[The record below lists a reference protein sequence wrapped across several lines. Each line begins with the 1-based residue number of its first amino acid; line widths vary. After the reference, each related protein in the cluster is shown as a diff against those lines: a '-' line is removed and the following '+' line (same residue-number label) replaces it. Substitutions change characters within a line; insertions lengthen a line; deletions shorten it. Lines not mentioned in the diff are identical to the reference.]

1 MTKSNYI
8 EQFQQD
14 FEKLN
19 PQQKKAVE
27 TIFGPVMVIAG
38 PGTGKTQIL
47 SLRIAN
53 LLLSDAQVQPQNI
66 LCLTFT
72 EEGKKNMRDRLF
84 RLIGAETAQHI
95 AVHTYHSYC
104 NEIIQQNISLFH
116 KESLDAVSELEKI
129 QYIKEILL
137 SIPKTNAL
145 YNGKDPNKEAKY
157 LLKLFSKMKQENWSA
172 SYLAEKTKEYITFL
186 KTDESSISSRGN
198 TKGQIKADI
207 LKHIQGYEKSLD
219 AIVLFDEYRKIMLKN
234 QRYDF
239 DDMINWVIK
248 LLAENNDVL
257 SFYQEKY
264 QFLLVD
270 EFQDTNGSQME
281 LINLM
286 SNYDDAPNTF
296 VVGDDDQSIYRFQ
309 GASVE
314 NMNTFKQKYTP
325 FGLSE
330 ICLKTNY
337 RSYQGILDVSKNLI
351 EKAGGRLVDT
361 SPELDKNLVSYHTLD
376 TNNDFQPKL
385 LSFHNSRYEKV
396 FIAKEIQRLI
406 NSGVDPKEI
415 AVLYYDNNNCLE
427 LAEYLKLL
435 NIPFYTK
442 KNQNLLH
449 DVLSN
454 QVLTILKY
462 ISLESQNPYSA
473 DDKLFEILH
482 YNFFNIPSIEIA
494 KASILSN
501 QYTAVKKGQKNSFRL
516 YLQEQLAVHN
526 PTLFEQTGIDKLLHA
541 ARIIESLIKESVNQ
555 SLIQILDTVCE
566 QCQIFQSIFSSKNK
580 YEELEI
586 LTALFDFIKDE
597 CHRNPMLHI
606 NEFIDL
612 IDLMNENDIQIPR
625 TKLYGNENAVRL
637 FTVHAS
643 KGREFE
649 YVFVA
654 GCVNTNWEKKRTPP
668 TTVKIPPTVFE
679 TALNNKDNDELRRML
694 YVALTRAKKEL
705 YVSYFNQDLKEKD
718 VEKSLFLYE
727 IFGEKY
733 EAEKPV
739 VSNEMI
745 FEFETLINH
754 TDEEVVLQA
763 MEKEFVD
770 KQLSKF
776 EMNVTALNNYLQCP
790 LRFYYNNVVRIPSG
804 LTETMTFG
812 SAIHYALEKLFEDMK
827 KNNQVFPPLERFE
840 DHLKFYMSRNK
851 EKFSPEGFK
860 HKLEYGKDVLK
871 NLYDKNLD
879 TWSKN
884 VDLEVHVK
892 ATVNDIPIKGL
903 LDKIEYHEQG
913 DFVIDYKTGDANSS
927 YTKEKFKS
935 LADDKNGVGGDYW
948 RQAIFYKIL
957 LDNQHPRKYKA
968 ISAQYVFV
976 EPDKKTKEL
985 TMPIHVAF
993 KKEHEDQVKQQL
1005 TEVWHKIQNHDFY
1018 TGCGDEKCPSCN
1030 FSRQINSSVLPKS

>member
-1 MTKSNYI
+1 MTKTNYI

-27 TIFGPVMVIAG
+27 TIFGPVLVIAG

-66 LCLTFT
+66 LCLTYT

-95 AVHTYHSYC
+95 AVHTYHSFC

-145 YNGKDPNKEAKY
+145 YNGKNPNKEAKY
-157 LLKLFSKMKQENWSA
+157 LLGLFSKMKQENWSA
-172 SYLAEKTKEYITFL
+172 EYLTQKTKEHIEDL
-186 KTDESSISSRGN
+186 KTNDENKAKTGKR
-198 TKGQIKADI
+198 KGE
-207 LKHIQGYEKSLD
+207 LKMDVLKNIEGFEKSLD

-296 VVGDDDQSIYRFQ
+296 VVGDDDQSIFRFQ

-314 NMNTFKQKYTP
+314 NMNTFKQKYEP
-325 FGLSE
+325 FGLTE

-337 RSYQGILDVSKNLI
+337 RSFQGILDVSKNLI
-351 EKAGGRLVDT
+351 EKAGGRLVATNPD
-361 SPELDKNLVSYHTLD
+361 LDKNLVSHHTQ
-376 TNNDFQPKL
+376 NSNHDFQPKL
-385 LSFHNSRYEKV
+385 LNFHNDRYEKV
-396 FIAKEIQRLI
+396 YIAKEIQRLI
-406 NSGVDPKEI
+406 NSGVEAKEI
-415 AVLYYDNNNCLE
+415 AVLYYDNKNCLA

-501 QYTAVKKGQKNSFRL
+501 QYAATNRGQKNSFRL
-516 YLQEQLAVHN
+516 YLQEQIKAHN
-526 PTLFEQTGIDKLLHA
+526 PTLFEQTAVDKLLNA

-555 SLIQILDTVCE
+555 SLIQLLDTICE
-566 QCQIFQSIFSSKNK
+566 QCQILQSIFSSKNK
-580 YEELEI
+580 FEELEI
-586 LTALFDFIKDE
+586 LTALFDFMKDE

-654 GCVNTNWEKKRTPP
+654 GCVSTNWEKKRTPSSGL
-668 TTVKIPPTVFE
+668 KIPDTVFE
-679 TALNNKDNDELRRML
+679 TALNKKDDDELRRMM

-705 YVSYFNQDLKEKD
+705 YVSYFNQDLKEKE
-718 VEKSLFLYE
+718 VEKSVFLYE
-727 IFGEKY
+727 IFGDNAN
-733 EAEKPV
+733 AESPLVTK
-739 VSNEMI
+739 EMI
-745 FEFETLINH
+745 FEFETLMNEL
-754 TDEEVVLQA
+754 DEEVMLQA

-776 EMNVTALNNYLQCP
+776 EMNVTALNNYLNCP
-790 LRFYYNNVVRIPSG
+790 LRFYYNNIVRIPSG
-804 LTETMTFG
+804 VSEAMSFG
-812 SAIHYALEKLFEDMK
+812 SGIHYALEKFFDDMK
-827 KNNQVFPPLERFE
+827 KNNQVFPPFERFE
-840 DHLKFYMSRNK
+840 DHLKFFMNRNK

-860 HKLEYGKDVLK
+860 HKLEYGKDILK
-871 NLYDKNLD
+871 NLYDKNID

-884 VDLEVHVK
+884 VDLEVNVK
-892 ATVNDIPIKGL
+892 AIVNDIPIKGL
-903 LDKIEYHEQG
+903 IDKIEYYEQG
-913 DFVIDYKTGDANSS
+913 DFVIDYKTGDASS
-927 YTKEKFKS
+927 TFTKDKFKTKEQ
-935 LADDKNGVGGDYW
+935 DKNEIGGDYW

-968 ISAQYVFV
+968 TTAQYVFV

-985 TMPIHVAF
+985 AKPINVELT
-993 KKEHEDQVKQQL
+993 KEHEDQVKVQL

-1030 FSRQINSSVLPKS
+1030 FARQINHK

>member
-1 MTKSNYI
+1 MTKTNYI

-66 LCLTFT
+66 LCLTYT

-137 SIPKTNAL
+137 SVPKTNAL
-145 YNGKDPNKEAKY
+145 YNGKNPNKEAKY
-157 LLKLFSKMKQENWSA
+157 LLNLFSKMKQENWSA
-172 SYLAEKTKEYITFL
+172 EYLTEKTKEHINFL
-186 KTDESSISSRGN
+186 KTDESSISSRGSS
-198 TKGQIKADI
+198 KGKIKADI
-207 LKHIQGYEKSLD
+207 LKHIQAYEKSLD

-239 DDMINWVIK
+239 DDMVNWVIK
-248 LLAENNDVL
+248 LLTDNQDVL

-286 SNYDDAPNTF
+286 SNYDEAPNTF

-314 NMNTFKQKYTP
+314 NMNLFKEKYAP
-325 FGLSE
+325 HGLVE

-351 EKAGGRLVDT
+351 EKAGGRLVTANPD
-361 SPELDKNLVSYHTLD
+361 LDKNLVSYHT
-376 TNNDFQPKL
+376 TSSGNDFQPKL
-385 LSFHNSRYEKV
+385 LSFHNSRYEKIY
-396 FIAKEIQRLI
+396 IAKEIQRLI
-406 NSGVDPKEI
+406 NSGVEAKEI
-415 AVLYYDNNNCLE
+415 AVLFYDNKNCLE

-442 KNQNLLH
+442 KSQNLLH

-454 QVLTILKY
+454 QILTILKY
-462 ISLESQNPYSA
+462 VSLEVQNPYSA

-494 KASILSN
+494 KASILSS
-501 QYTAVKKGQKNSFRL
+501 QYASANRTQKNSFRL
-516 YLQEQLAVHN
+516 YLQEQLN
-526 PTLFEQTGIDKLLHA
+526 TSKPTLFQENATDILLET
-541 ARIIESLIKESVNQ
+541 ARIIESLIKESVNLSMVQ
-555 SLIQILDTVCE
+555 MMDMIIE
-566 QCQIFQSIFSSKNK
+566 KCQIIQSIFNSKNK

-606 NEFIDL
+606 NEFIYL
-612 IDLMNENDIQIPR
+612 IDLMNESDIQIPR

-649 YVFVA
+649 HVFVA
-654 GCVNTNWEKKRTPP
+654 GCVSTNWEKKRTPP
-668 TTVKIPPTVFE
+668 NLIKIPDNVFQS
-679 TALNNKDNDELRRML
+679 ASNAKDHDEMRRMM

-705 YVSYFNQDLKEKD
+705 YVSYFNQDLKEKE

-727 IFGEKY
+727 IFGENY
-733 EAEKPV
+733 QAEKPLI
-739 VSNEMI
+739 SNEQL
-745 FEFETLINH
+745 FEFETLMLQE
-754 TDEEVVLQA
+754 DEEVVLQA
-763 MEKEFVD
+763 MEKEFVE

-776 EMNVTALNNYLQCP
+776 EMNVSALNHYLRCP
-790 LRFYYNNVVRIPSG
+790 LHFYYNNIVRIPSG
-804 LTETMTFG
+804 VSEALSFG
-812 SAIHYALEKLFEDMK
+812 SGIHYALEKFFDDMK
-827 KNNQVFPPLERFE
+827 KSNQVFPPYERLE
-840 DHLKFYMSRNK
+840 DHIVFFMNRNK

-871 NLYDKNLD
+871 NVYDKNID
-879 TWSKN
+879 SWHKN
-884 VDLEVHVK
+884 IDIEVR
-892 ATVNDIPIKGL
+892 VNAMVNNIPIKGFI
-903 LDKIEYHEQG
+903 DKIEYHEQG
-913 DFVIDYKTGDANSS
+913 DFVIDYKTGDASS
-927 YTKEKFKS
+927 KNTLDKFLTK
-935 LADDKNGVGGDYW
+935 DQDKNEVGGDYW

-957 LDNQHPRKYKA
+957 LDYQHPRKYKA
-968 ISAQYVFV
+968 TTAQYVFV

-985 TMPIHVAF
+985 TNPINVELT
-993 KKEHEDQVKQQL
+993 KEHEIQL
-1005 TEVWHKIQNHDFY
+1005 IEQIEDVWKKIQNHDFY
-1018 TGCGDEKCPSCN
+1018 TGCGDSKCNSCN
-1030 FSRQINSSVLPKS
+1030 FSRQIKSKDSSVS